1 METATAPKRARQSER
16 EILRHEFLTIA
27 EVALLLRVT
36 QRTVYNLIYS
46 GSLRATK
53 ITARITV
60 IPKEDFMNMIRINEY
75 NRANGLDRQQGKEIH
90 FPSVAD
96 TIGSEPEE
104 KDKAKESKPRKPS
117 KPRPRK
123 TALKPSSDYKQSV
136 KDTFTDASAISE
148 PVYSME
154 EICKL
159 YNYTY
164 GRFYNLRMRYSI
176 PCVKMEGHKCFPRKA
191 VEEAMAKE
199 EERLGQDLSKDWY
212 SCFDL
217 MKKHGLG
224 KTQVRRFAVTH
235 GVRMKKVCNRR
246 MYYLKA
252 DWDAARKV
260 AEQKSASTKA
270 ARN

>member
-1 METATAPKRARQSER
+1 METAERGKAVKKSEK
-16 EILRHEFLTIA
+16 EILSHEFLTIA
-27 EVALLLRVT
+27 EVAQLLRVS
-36 QRTVYNLIYS
+36 QRTVYNLIYN

-53 ITARITV
+53 VTSRITI
-60 IPKEDFMNMIRINEY
+60 IPKDDFMNMIRINDY
-75 NRANGLDRQQGKEIH
+75 NKTNGLTQQQGKETH

-96 TIGSEPEE
+96 INSTKP
-104 KDKAKESKPRKPS
+104 DKASAKTDKPVSKPS

-123 TALKPSSDYKQSV
+123 TALKPSSDFKQSV
-136 KDTFTDASAISE
+136 KDTFTDASAISQ
-148 PVYSME
+148 PVYTME

-191 VEEAMAKE
+191 VEVAMAKE

-224 KTQVRRFAVTH
+224 KTQVRRFALTH

-260 AEQKSASTKA
+260 AEQKSVSTKA